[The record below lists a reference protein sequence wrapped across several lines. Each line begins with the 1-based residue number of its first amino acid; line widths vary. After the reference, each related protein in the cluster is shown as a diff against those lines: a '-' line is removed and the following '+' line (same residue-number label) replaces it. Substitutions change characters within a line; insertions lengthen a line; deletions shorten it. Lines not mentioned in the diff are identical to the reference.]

1 MGQIAQ
7 DNQTK
12 KNPARGVFFTAMSA
26 MCFATAGVLIKLIP
40 WGTLS
45 ISAGR
50 SIFGLIVMYLLLR
63 ARGNHMRI
71 NGPIIVAALFNY
83 AMMQTFILANKMT
96 TAANAIVL
104 QFTMPIWLILFLWVL
119 FKKEPSRIEIIACIV
134 VFLGMV
140 LFFLDRLSPSGFIGN
155 LIAIASGAFYAGV
168 FVSKRYPGCD
178 FDVAAVI
185 GLALCVITGIP
196 SIMAETD
203 FSPQVLLFVA
213 LLGIVQQ
220 GGGYLFLSLGMD
232 HINAVPAAITSMLEP
247 IANAIIVAI
256 ILGELMGPFAMLGS
270 VIVLGTTLAYNILS
284 VKKGSSES

>member
-1 MGQIAQ
+1 MSKPIKHVESK
-7 DNQTK
+7 TK
-12 KNPARGVFFTAMSA
+12 SPARGVLFTALSA
-26 MCFATAGVLIKLIP
+26 LCFATAGVLIKLIP

-50 SIFGLIVMYLLLR
+50 SIFGLVVMYLLLR
-63 ARGNHMRI
+63 ARGNRMRI
-71 NGPIIVAALFNY
+71 NGPIIVAGLFNY

-104 QFTMPIWLILFLWVL
+104 QFTMPIWLILFLWIL
-119 FKKEPSRIEIIACIV
+119 FKKKPTRVEIIASVV
-134 VFLGMV
+134 VFLGMI
-140 LFFLDRLSPSGFIGN
+140 LFFLDQLSPTGFAGN
-155 LIAIASGAFYAGV
+155 LVAIASGAFYAGV

-178 FDVAAVI
+178 FDVAAII
-185 GLALCVITGIP
+185 GLALCVLTGIP
-196 SIMAETD
+196 SILGEVD

-247 IANAIIVAI
+247 IANAVMVAI
-256 ILGELMGPFAMLGS
+256 ILGELMGPSAMLGS
-270 VIVLGTTLAYNILS
+270 AVVLGTTLAYNIIS
-284 VKKGSSES
+284 AKQSSND